1 MAENSNPY
9 SYRSKTL
16 LIRFGRETLAPQ
28 HNNGLSL
35 PLSLRNEE
43 YYLFQWCG
51 VACVNIRP
59 LRCRQSQST
68 LSRPNERTKISFRH
82 PHFKSEVLYQF
93 FARNDKLQR
102 ARHTVAVARTLDVYS
117 PHSDAAAIRY
127 NSAETGGRAAM
138 TTKLAFWNRVAVP
151 RRMHLHR
158 SAVGCAKP

>member
-1 MAENSNPY
+1 MFIPNPLLWHGVREYSAAANHNSRYHVRRP
-9 SYRSKTL
+9 
-16 LIRFGRETLAPQ
+16 
-28 HNNGLSL
+28 
-35 PLSLRNEE
+35 NE
-43 YYLFQWCG
+43 
-51 VACVNIRP
+51 
-59 LRCRQSQST
+59 RQT
-68 LSRPNERTKISFRH
+68 NERTKISFRH
-82 PHFKSEVLYQF
+82 PHFKSAVLYQF

-138 TTKLAFWNRVAVP
+138 TTKLAFWNRAAVP